1 MNVPLKTRLTL
12 WYITLFAVIAL
23 VWSVGVVALVR
34 ADLYAGLDR
43 DLASRASRLTATVDT
58 AGDGEFPDISDA
70 TLKGVPKQQ
79 TASQLLSAAG
89 QVLESSGA
97 TMAASPIVGPA
108 VVSRTLRSGSASI
121 LTVTQ
126 GEDRYRVLLV
136 PLPSQSRL
144 VLVGTNSESADD
156 AVTRL
161 ITILLLTGPLVLLA
175 AGGGG
180 WFLAKRALRP
190 VTEMTTIAAGIAID
204 RLDERVPVPGG
215 RDELAVLATTLNTM
229 LERLEVGVRDKRR
242 LVADASH
249 ELQTPLAVMRTEL
262 DVTLANPALAP
273 EAVEVLESAR
283 EETDRMTRIVRNLL
297 TLARFDEGTLRL
309 LRAPV
314 PLCALARES
323 VASMETFARER
334 GVDVTVTGED
344 AQVSGDAEY
353 LRLVVTNLV
362 ENAIKYS
369 GEGSS
374 VTVAI
379 ASRGEQAALSVTD
392 DGPGIPAQAAEHVFD
407 RFYRVDSS
415 RSKDSGGSG
424 LGLAITKEIVE
435 AHHGRVEVHSE
446 VGVGST
452 FEVIMPVAAPGS
464 AHE

>member
-1 MNVPLKTRLTL
+1 MNIPLKARLTL
-12 WYITLFAVIAL
+12 WYITLFAIIAV
-23 VWSVGVVALVR
+23 VWSAGVVALVR

-43 DLASRASRLTATVDT
+43 DLASRATQLSTTIGT
-58 AGDGEFPDISDA
+58 AGGGEFPDISDA

-79 TASQLLSAAG
+79 TAAQLLSATG
-89 QVLESSGA
+89 EVIESSGA
-97 TMAASPIVGPA
+97 TMAADPLVSGA
-108 VVSRTLRSGSASI
+108 VAARVLRSGSPS
-121 LTVTQ
+121 LMTVTQ
-126 GEDRYRVLLV
+126 GEDRVRVLIA
-136 PLPSQSRL
+136 PLPSSKRL
-144 VLVGTNSESADD
+144 ILVGTNSESVDD

-161 ITILLLTGPLVLLA
+161 VTILLLTGPLVLLA
-175 AGGGG
+175 AGAGG

-190 VTEMTTIAAGIAID
+190 VTEMTHTAAGIGID

-262 DVTLANPALAP
+262 DVTLANPSLAP

-283 EETDRMTRIVRNLL
+283 EEIDRMTRIVRNLL

-314 PLCALARES
+314 PLCDLAQES
-323 VASMETFARER
+323 VASMATLAKER
-334 GVDVTVTGED
+334 GVAVAVTGDD
-344 AQVSGDAEY
+344 AEISGDAEY

-374 VTVAI
+374 VVVTIVA
-379 ASRGEQAALSVTD
+379 RGDEATLAVSD
-392 DGPGIPAQAAEHVFD
+392 DGPGIPAEAAEHVFD
-407 RFYRVDSS
+407 RFFRADRS

-424 LGLAITKEIVE
+424 LGLAISREIVE
-435 AHHGRVEVHSE
+435 AHHGRVELKTE

-452 FEVIMPVAAPGS
+452 FTVVLPVAAS
-464 AHE
+464 